1 MIRHRDTAEP
11 ELVRRAVRGDAAGFA
26 ALYEK
31 VYKDLYRFALYTLK
45 NSHDA
50 EDVVSDTVLD
60 AWVQIRDLRRTE
72 SFRSWIFRILTN
84 KCRMRLKRYMERAE
98 ELPEELA
105 EEEADYCTR
114 MDVRTA
120 FSRLADEERLILA
133 LNIFGGYTSREIG
146 QFLQVSP
153 NTVRSKQ
160 SRALKKM
167 ATFLERDAA
176 GQENVPEPGQD
187 SFSAGTPWT
196 SKGAD
201 REKED
206 LNGRKEMEGQDSGQ
220 RRERGDSGFS
230 KTGGN

>member
-1 MIRHRDTAEP
+1 M
-11 ELVRRAVRGDAAGFA
+11 
-26 ALYEK
+26 
-31 VYKDLYRFALYTLK
+31 YRFALYTLK

-84 KCRMRLKRYMERAE
+84 KCRMRLKRYMERAGRAAGGTGGGGSG
-98 ELPEELA
+98 LLY
-105 EEEADYCTR
+105 ADGCQ
-114 MDVRTA
+114 DGVFQA
-120 FSRLADEERLILA
+120 ADEERLILA

-167 ATFLERDAA
+167 AAFLERDAA
-176 GQENVPEPGQD
+176 GQENVPEPGRIRLV
-187 SFSAGTPWT
+187 P
-196 SKGAD
+196 
-201 REKED
+201 
-206 LNGRKEMEGQDSGQ
+206 GRHGRPKAQTGK
-220 RRERGDSGFS
+220 RRI
-230 KTGGN
+230 